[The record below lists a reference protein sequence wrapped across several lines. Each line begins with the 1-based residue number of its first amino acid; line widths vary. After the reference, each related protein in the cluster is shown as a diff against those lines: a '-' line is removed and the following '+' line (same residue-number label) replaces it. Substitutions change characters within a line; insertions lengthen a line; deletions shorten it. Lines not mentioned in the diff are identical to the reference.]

1 MKTRNAAT
9 RGDRPAIGLRERKKA
24 RTRATI
30 QREALRL
37 FRDQG
42 YDATPVSQIAE
53 EAEVSESTFF
63 RYFPTKEDV
72 ILWDAFDPALV
83 EKFRAQPAEL
93 GPLAALR
100 VSIRE
105 LLGTLTSE
113 EVEEQRQRAL
123 LLLSVPPLRATLVDH
138 ISGPMRLL
146 AELIGERVG
155 RPADDPSVGALAGA
169 VLGVSLSVM
178 IRWMEDPGLRLVDLV
193 DEAVGM
199 LESGFR
205 LD

>member
-1 MKTRNAAT
+1 MKTRNVAS
-9 RGDRPAIGLRERKKA
+9 RVERPTLGLRERKKA

-37 FRDQG
+37 FREQG

-72 ILWDAFDPALV
+72 ILWDPFDPAMV
-83 EKFRAQPAEL
+83 ESFRAQPPEL

-100 VSIRE
+100 ASIRD
-105 LLGTLTSE
+105 LLGTLSQE
-113 EVEEQRQRAL
+113 ELEEQRQRAL
-123 LLLSVPPLRATLVDH
+123 LLLSIPPLRATLVDH
-138 ISGPMRLL
+138 IRGPMRLL
-146 AELIGERVG
+146 AELVGERVG
-155 RPADDPSVGALAGA
+155 RSADDPAITALSGA

-178 IRWMEDPGLRLVDLV
+178 IRWMEDPSLRLVDLV

-199 LESGFR
+199 LENGFP
-205 LD
+205 LT

>member
-1 MKTRNAAT
+1 MTTRNVVS
-9 RGDRPAIGLRERKKA
+9 RDERPALGLRERKKA
-24 RTRATI
+24 RTRAAI

-37 FRDQG
+37 FREQG

-72 ILWDAFDPALV
+72 ILWDPFDPAFI
-83 EKFRAQPAEL
+83 ESFRAQPPEL

-100 VSIRE
+100 TSIRG
-105 LLGTLTSE
+105 LLGGLTE
-113 EVEEQRQRAL
+113 EDVEEQRQRAL
-123 LLLSVPPLRATLVDH
+123 LMLSIPPLRAMLVDH

-155 RPADDPSVGALAGA
+155 RPADDPTVNALAGA

-178 IRWMEDPGLRLVDLV
+178 IRWMEDPRLRLVDLV

-199 LESGFR
+199 LESGFP